1 MTHTSAS
8 FSRMH
13 PRLTDH
19 AVTTMLLAAMAAAKG
34 MAQPQCIAVVDAS
47 GVVLAHLRMD
57 GAKVL
62 SLHSALS
69 KAETAVSINAPTH
82 LVPSGVAGAIAAA
95 TGGRV
100 TSLPGGLP
108 IRLAGHLVGGIGIG
122 SGTGAQDVAVARAAL
137 HAIGAEVFEDLS

>member
-1 MTHTSAS
+1 MTEISPG

-13 PRLTDH
+13 PRLTDP
-19 AVTTMLLAAMAAAKG
+19 AVITMLYAAMAAADA

-47 GVVLAHLRMD
+47 GVVLAHLRMV
-57 GAKVL
+57 GAKFL
-62 SLHSALS
+62 SLQSALS
-69 KAETAVSINAPTH
+69 KAETAASINAPTH

-108 IRLAGHLVGGIGIG
+108 IRLSGLLVGGIGIG
-122 SGTGAQDVAVARAAL
+122 SGTGSQDVAVARAAL
-137 HAIGAEVFEDLS
+137 HAIGAEVFDELS